1 MLIFIIILIIILFIK
16 YLIYENNESFSN
28 KLNKKKELKFCICFF
43 GVLSRSLEFTID
55 SINNNIIKVLNDN
68 NIKYDIYAH
77 NMKVNYIVSLQKN
90 EKNIDILDNIY
101 LLKPNYLSETNQDE
115 FDNNYDWNKY
125 SKFGY
130 IHNSLNVHKNA
141 IRQIYSVNEVTKMWQ
156 KNKIEYDY
164 YIYIRPDLMYVDKLN
179 LNEILENINNDILIT
194 PRWHKWGGLNDR
206 IYMGKKNIIKY
217 FGNRF
222 NYIDN
227 FYKDKKKAYHP
238 ETFMKYVADKFNVQ
252 TKDIELKAKRVRS
265 NGKIRNENFNE

>member
-16 YLIYENNESFSN
+16 YLIFENNESFSN

-68 NIKYDIYAH
+68 NIKYDIYTH
-77 NMKVNYIVSLQKN
+77 NMKVNNIFSLQKN
-90 EKNIDILDNIY
+90 EKNIEILDKIY
-101 LLKPNYLSETNQDE
+101 LLKPNYFSETNQNE

-125 SKFGY
+125 SKYGY

-156 KNKIEYDY
+156 KSKIEYDY
-164 YIYIRPDLMYVDKLN
+164 YIYIRPDLMYINKLN
-179 LNEILENINNDILIT
+179 LDEILENINNDILLT
-194 PRWHKWGGLNDR
+194 PKWHKWRGLNDR
-206 IYMGKKNIIKY
+206 IYMGTKNIIKY

-227 FYKDKKKAYHP
+227 FYKDKKRSYHP